1 MRKLQCGLGL
11 LGFLIVIAIAVAVGY
26 YAYKGIWQS
35 ADEQQPSCEGAR
47 NACIR
52 ECRRTATE
60 AAEEQRCQQACIREL
75 EACKASGR

>member
-1 MRKLQCGLGL
+1 MLA
-11 LGFLIVIAIAVAVGY
+11 IAIFAGY

-35 ADEQQPSCEGAR
+35 EDQPPSCEGAQ

-52 ECRRTATE
+52 DCRRTATE
-60 AAEEQRCQQACIREL
+60 ATDEQRCQQACSRDL